1 MLPGVTVTSASA
13 AAPSRR
19 SELRLGHRLEH
30 PDRRAELK
38 LPFWRRFPVWFPFAV
53 FAVSRLFV
61 WLAATYLSRY
71 QIPLPIGTAN
81 IRIFYPT
88 PADPGYNAVMTGW
101 DGQWYRVIAE
111 QGYPAVL
118 PRVGWGGID
127 MNPWAFFP
135 VFPMTVGLIMKVT
148 GLPFALV
155 APTLSTVIGFAAMYM
170 LFKLVDQA
178 VGRWEAIVA
187 VVATS
192 FFIASPAFS
201 ASYTEST
208 ALLGVVTVLWL
219 MRKRKYWWV
228 VLALLVLSLSRNVV
242 IAMVPVIVAHWVVP
256 WRQGDEGEHPVRLR
270 VGLGAL
276 AAYAGALTWLW
287 PTIVTIATDT
297 PNAYNDTMLAW
308 NIETKIKLYLW
319 WDLLYQYWG
328 VLGQVGGVV
337 GVAAFAWFMLSKHS
351 WRWGPEI
358 WGWAGAYPAYIIL
371 VTSTTPSR
379 VRYALLAFPM
389 TLVIAWFLKLPWWR
403 RYRYWVLGLI
413 VVVGAAQMWW
423 WTEHYL
429 VIENLTDDLYP

>member
-13 AAPSRR
+13 DAPSRR
-19 SELRLGHRLEH
+19 SEPRLGHRLEH
-30 PDRRAELK
+30 PDRELEART
-38 LPFWRRFPVWFPFAV
+38 PFWRRFPVWFPFAV
-53 FAVSRLFV
+53 YAVSRLVV
-61 WLAATYLSRY
+61 WVAATYLSRF

-88 PADPGYNAVMTGW
+88 PADPGYLAVMTGW

-135 VFPMTVGLIMKVT
+135 VFPMSVGLIMTVT

-155 APTLSTVIGFAAMYM
+155 APLLSTAIGFAAMHL

-187 VVATS
+187 VVATC

-219 MRKRKYWWV
+219 LRGRRYAWV
-228 VLALLVLSLSRNVV
+228 AVALLVLSLSRNVV
-242 IAMVPVIVAHWVVP
+242 IAMVPVIIAHAVVR
-256 WRQGDEGEHPVRLR
+256 WRQGDEGAHPTRFR
-270 VGLGAL
+270 IGMAAL

-287 PTIVTIATDT
+287 PTIVSIATDT

-319 WDLLYQYWG
+319 WNLLNDYGG
-328 VLGQVGGVV
+328 VLAQVAGVL

-389 TLVIAWFLKLPWWR
+389 TLVIAWFLKLRWWA
-403 RYRYWVLGLI
+403 RYRYWALVAI
-413 VVVGAAQMWW
+413 VVVGAGLMWW